1 MAEITTTGS
10 RVGLRIDFK
19 NDKDLLDWFEKA
31 QEAGLLKDD
40 LEVYKADGLDMNS
53 TSVPKGRTR
62 VLREKNSRSYGKVK

>member
-1 MAEITTTGS
+1 MAVVTSGS

-31 QEAGLLKDD
+31 QEARLLPDD
-40 LEVYKADGLDMNS
+40 IEVFKADGLDMNS

-62 VLREKNSRSYGKVK
+62 VLRPKNSRSYGKVK